1 MAFSPK
7 ICVPSSPLPTAL
19 RFFDFSPVA
28 LCSYAAKGATTT
40 TITAAATAT
49 HHKCRLNTLTHSD
62 SECKWTSRGKLPSE
76 RQQQQQQPQHQLWSL
91 LSAHS
96 LNTIFNLPPSLSFSR
111 SLSRSTSLNT
121 PINCLVIAQCCAV
134 AVAVCCCYCCY
145 CAWPEVQVEVCSKKK
160 LNRRCRRRQR
170 SLLIQAERVAS
181 VDWALDP
188 TMTLLA
194 LSLFATLTLFVVCIG
209 FSAAALQIYR
219 LLSLIASLGPATTT
233 TRTTA
238 ITTTTTTCDTHAS
251 LIYEA
256 CARTLAHCQ
265 MLDRERDRE
274 RQRNALSSLQ
284 LTQRRSSDRGRR
296 CDRGKGSTHTGCPLF
311 TLIDACDF
319 LSVRFVYAHLFA
331 AGMAK

>member
-7 ICVPSSPLPTAL
+7 ICVPSSPLPYAL
-19 RFFDFSPVA
+19 RFFAFSPVA

-233 TRTTA
+233 TRTTP
-238 ITTTTTTCDTHAS
+238 ITTTTTCDTHAS

-319 LSVRFVYAHLFA
+319 LSVRFVYAHLFT